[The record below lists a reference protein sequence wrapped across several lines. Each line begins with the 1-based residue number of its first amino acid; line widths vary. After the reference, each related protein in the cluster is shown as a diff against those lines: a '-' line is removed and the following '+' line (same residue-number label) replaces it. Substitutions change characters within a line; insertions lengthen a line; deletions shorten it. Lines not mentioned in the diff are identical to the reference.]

1 MVLLVAFVSACC
13 SCVVDETSRRGVCV
27 CGCLMDMMKWLWLWL
42 GHAKMKK
49 DKSCCCWE
57 PLRSGVRR
65 CWYIRPQ
72 THKHDHRSIH
82 TYKGQSS
89 INPWPQPAICSGAS
103 RDWKSRK
110 PPAVLQSSRPS
121 WKRPIQSTCR
131 IVPRGR
137 REAIL
142 SYQWEVIRSLLVLRS
157 AVALGR
163 T

>member
-13 SCVVDETSRRGVCV
+13 SCVVDETSRRGVYV

-49 DKSCCCWE
+49 DKSCCCWA

-72 THKHDHRSIH
+72 THKHDHGSTPHTKDKAASIH
-82 TYKGQSS
+82 GDHNLLFAAAHHVIEKAENRRRCCRAAGHHERGPYNLLVVSYHV
-89 INPWPQPAICSGAS
+89 
-103 RDWKSRK
+103 
-110 PPAVLQSSRPS
+110 AVER
-121 WKRPIQSTCR
+121 
-131 IVPRGR
+131 
-137 REAIL
+137 L
-142 SYQWEVIRSLLVLRS
+142 SYRINERSFDRYYC
-157 AVALGR
+157 